1 MLRIDHLKNYVTMK
15 PLFAA
20 ILNNDMLYYARMCYG
35 VSQSTDVDIVVR
47 NDIVVAAPAP
57 DGSHTRSYSYVALTP
72 PPVNHNGEIC
82 GKVAHNGTE
91 NMCIGSIEGYFWT
104 QSPTTYSVSAFSG
117 LPKSLFNGDPRWC
130 EFNRDAVATFARA
143 CELVLTANVS
153 SYLDLFQLASKE
165 KVNLDILF

>member
-1 MLRIDHLKNYVTMK
+1 MLRIDYLKNYVAMK

-20 ILNNDMLYYARMCYG
+20 ILNNDMLYYARKCSG

-47 NDIVVAAPAP
+47 NDIVMTAPAP
-57 DGSHTRSYSYVALTP
+57 DGSHTRSYAYVALTP

-82 GKVAHNGTE
+82 GKVAHNDTE

-104 QSPTTYSVSAFSG
+104 QSPTTYSVNTFSW
-117 LPKSLFNGDPRWC
+117 LPKNLFNGDPSWC
-130 EFNRDAVATFARA
+130 EFNRVNVAAFARA
-143 CELVLTANVS
+143 CELVLAANVK
-153 SYLDLFQLASKE
+153 SYLDLFQLASRE